1 MCKIFMAKIPKMPN
15 GQKKKKKDFNK
26 KYVILNSQK
35 NQYLKYYDTPQLNGI
50 SIKILTKLFVEFDK
64 LILKIIIKRKGLKR
78 AKKIL
83 QAQGS
88 VIFFLR

>member
-15 GQKKKKKDFNK
+15 GKKKKDFNK
-26 KYVILNSQK
+26 NYVILNSQK
-35 NQYLKYYDTPQLNGI
+35 NQYLKYYDIPQLNRI

-64 LILKIIIKRKGLKR
+64 LILKIIIKRKGLRR

-83 QAQGS
+83 KAQGS